1 MFGSSAKHWVL
12 CVITAMSLVAGL
24 AAGDESSSRLAFTPG
39 SQGEYPFDTGA
50 LRGTLR
56 QNGTSR
62 GLSSIVHVP
71 SGARL
76 DGSVGIAG
84 HYRVFTTN
92 KRYGTAAWDWPSTAE
107 LQPDGSVR
115 TTWPTAQDRPFEMT
129 ALYRWADAQT
139 LDVETTVTAHAD
151 LSKFES
157 FFASYFDKAF
167 PSPYACV
174 TGRMSGVETT
184 LLPGTKDL
192 GDWLM
197 FLLQADERTRVIQDG
212 RWLLEPNPV
221 SWAVMPNLA
230 APLCLRRSQTNGLT
244 AVVMAPPQDCFA
256 IAMPS
261 EGDSHYSL
269 YLSLFGRDIKAG
281 ETATAHARL
290 VIANALSDEEV
301 LALYK
306 RYASEIQYPQNHQQH
321 R

>member
-1 MFGSSAKHWVL
+1 MFGSSAKHWVI

-24 AAGDESSSRLAFTPG
+24 VAGDETPRRFAFTPG
-39 SQGEYPFDTGA
+39 NQGEYTFDTGV

-56 QNGTSR
+56 QNGASR
-62 GLSSIVHVP
+62 GLSSVVHIP

-107 LQPDGSVR
+107 LQSDGSVR
-115 TTWPTAQDRPFEMT
+115 TTWPAVQDRPFEMT

-139 LDVETTVTAHAD
+139 LDVETTVTARTD

-174 TGRMSGVETT
+174 TGPAGSGESTF
-184 LLPGTKDL
+184 LPGTKDL

-197 FLLQADERTRVIQDG
+197 FIRQADERTRVIQDG

-221 SWAVMPNLA
+221 KWAVRPNLA

-244 AVVMAPPQDCFA
+244 AIVMAPLQDCFA
-256 IAMPS
+256 VAMPC

-269 YLSLFGRDIKAG
+269 YLSLFGRDIKAC
-281 ETATAHARL
+281 ETATAHVRL
-290 VIANALSDEEV
+290 VITKAVSDEEIV
-301 LALYK
+301 ALYK
-306 RYASEIQYPQNHQQH
+306 HYVSETQSSGRPGM
-321 R
+321 